1 MRKKGMKHTLRF
13 LLFLLTII
21 SLLFVI
27 PSSWTAQSATK
38 AKTYKVKPVKNG
50 AAISGTVF
58 FKGQVP
64 KPKVL
69 TIVKDKEVANADTRE
84 VDVVVVNDVHLAEA
98 VVYLAKVKAGKEW
111 PELTENGMIVQRGAR
126 FLPKSRVVH
135 KGVRVEIKN
144 MDPIMHN
151 IHSYEQIGRA
161 RRTLFNRGQ
170 PQNSRI
176 KMEFKVK
183 KTPFVKLQCDKHDY
197 MHGYLF
203 VASNPYYSVT
213 GKDGAFSITE
223 IPPGTYTLSVWH
235 PVIGKKKTKITVTAG
250 QRVTNDFTFEK

>member
-1 MRKKGMKHTLRF
+1 MRKKGMKHTLRL
-13 LLFLLTII
+13 LLFLLMIN
-21 SLLFVI
+21 SLMIVI
-27 PSSWTAQSATK
+27 PLLAA
-38 AKTYKVKPVKNG
+38 AAEFKVKPVKNG
-50 AAISGTVF
+50 GSISGTVS

-64 KPKVL
+64 KPKIL
-69 TIVKDKEVANADTRE
+69 TIVKDQEVANAESRE
-84 VDVVVVNDVHLAEA
+84 VDVVVVNDGHLAEA

-111 PELTENGMIVQRGAR
+111 PLVPENGMINQEGAR
-126 FLPKSRVVH
+126 FLPTSRVVH

-144 MDPIMHN
+144 SDPIMHN
-151 IHSYEQIGRA
+151 IHTYELIGRA

-170 PQNSRI
+170 IPNSAI
-176 KMEFKVK
+176 KTAFKVK
-183 KTPFVKLQCDKHDY
+183 KAPFVKLECDKHDF
-197 MHGYLF
+197 MHEYLF

-213 GKDGAFSITE
+213 GKDGAFSITD